1 MDPSEDVENLNHRVD
16 AVALNDEP
24 DHDSY
29 TGQKELTATDILRIK
44 QQMSNQCF
52 EMAVELNRE
61 MNRSSYDGSEA
72 ERDLPDYVSEVERVK
87 TLYFNST
94 ITLHRIQIWHAIEEK
109 LQQNDPMADALKA
122 VSGRCLSLCSQIKEL
137 QQESRVLSD
146 EITEMQKKR
155 LEMKRLMHE
164 KMKEIDDLMKTA
176 HPNTEQYKAV
186 LEKGLS
192 NLEKHK
198 KIAVMIQNV
207 LRGMILAC
215 KINWMDDPKLGDIA
229 MSLEELPISD

>member
-1 MDPSEDVENLNHRVD
+1 MDPSEDVENLNQGVD
-16 AVALNDEP
+16 AVVLNDGS
-24 DHDSY
+24 DHDTSS
-29 TGQKELTATDILRIK
+29 GQKDTTASDMLRIN

-52 EMAVELNRE
+52 EMAVELNTE
-61 MNRSSYDGSEA
+61 KNKSSYSGTEA

-94 ITLHRIQIWHAIEEK
+94 VTLHRMQIWHAIGEK
-109 LQQNDPMADALKA
+109 LQQNDPKADALKA
-122 VSGRCLSLCSQIKEL
+122 VSDRCLSLCSQIKQL

-146 EITEMQKKR
+146 EITETQKKR

-164 KMKEIDDLMKTA
+164 KMKEIDELMKKE
-176 HPNTEQYKAV
+176 HPDTEKYKAV

-192 NLEKHK
+192 NLEKRK

-215 KINWMDDPKLGDIA
+215 KINWMDDPKLRDIA
-229 MSLEELPISD
+229 MTLEELPISD